1 MADREETAK
10 PEIADSVAVLL
21 PLPLA
26 GAYDYA
32 VPAHLTV
39 RPGDVVSV
47 PIGRNRRPAVV
58 WGTACG
64 EVAAEKLKS
73 IEAVL
78 PCPPMTDTM
87 RRFVQWVSDY
97 TLSPPGAVLRMALSV
112 PDALYPPKPVT
123 LYRLGREP
131 AGLRMTPA
139 RQRIIGRLRDGAT
152 LDKATL
158 TAETGTG
165 AGVVK
170 ALSDAGVLAR
180 EQAAPEPP
188 FATPDVSLAAPALSE
203 EQRRAVAGLARDVKQ
218 AAFKVTV
225 LDGVTGSGKTEVY
238 FEAIAEAIAQHK
250 QGLVLLPEISLSAQ
264 WLSRFERRFGAL
276 PAVWHSELTP
286 ATRRRTWRA
295 VADGTARLV
304 VGARSALFLPFSGLG
319 LIVVDEEH
327 EHAFKQEDGV
337 SYQGRDMAVVRAQ
350 LSDCPVILASATPS
364 LETTANVQAGKYHK
378 AVLHRRHGTAEL
390 PEIKVVDLRKDR
402 PGRQQWISPPLKEA
416 LRRTKEAGAQ
426 SLLFLNRRGYAPL
439 TLCRSC
445 GNRLQC
451 PHCTAWL
458 VEHRHCNR
466 LQCHHCGFSTPLP
479 PGCPECGAPDHFA
492 ACGPGVERLW
502 EEVRDFMPDLRAEI
516 ISSETL
522 TGPGKAADLARRM
535 EGGEIDVLIGTQIL
549 AMGHHFPALITV
561 GIVDADLGLSGGDL
575 RAAERSYQLLQQ
587 VAGRAGRAERPGQ
600 VFVQTVMPDHPV
612 IRALLSGDR
621 DRFIAAELQ
630 ARRQAGLPPFARM
643 AALIV
648 SGRNHAQA
656 EAAAARLAR
665 SAPHGKAFRILG
677 PAPAPLSLLRG
688 HYRYRLLVI
697 AERGIRLQTVLRPWV
712 NAQKPPSTVR
722 IKVDI
727 DPYSFL

>member
-58 WGTACG
+58 WGAACG

-123 LYRLGREP
+123 LYHLAREP

-139 RQRIIGRLRDGAT
+139 RQRIIGRLRDGAA

-238 FEAIAEAIAQHK
+238 FEAIAEAIAQNK

-445 GNRLQC
+445 GHRLQC

-458 VEHRHCNR
+458 VEHRHRTR

-479 PGCPECGAPDHFA
+479 PNCPECGTPDHFA

-549 AMGHHFPALITV
+549 AKGHHFPALITV

-587 VAGRAGRAERPGQ
+587 VAGRAGRADRPGQ

-665 SAPHGKAFRILG
+665 SAPHGKAFHILG

-697 AERGIRLQTVLRPWV
+697 AERGIRLQTVLRPWI